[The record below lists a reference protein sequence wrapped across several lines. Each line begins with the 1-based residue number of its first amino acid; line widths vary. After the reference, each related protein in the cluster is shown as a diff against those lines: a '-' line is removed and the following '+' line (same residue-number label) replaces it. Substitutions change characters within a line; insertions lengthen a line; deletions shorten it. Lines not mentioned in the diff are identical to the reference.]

1 MKPAAAL
8 CVLALAALG
17 LSAGPAHAHAS
28 DQALV
33 LLLPTDIY
41 IAAGAAAVA
50 LTVLMLAVLPDRTV
64 GILFRPLPLGLRLP
78 RRGRGLTSLAAA
90 ALLLALVWIGFTG
103 THDPLRNPLP
113 LVVWT
118 LFWVGFVILQGLVGD
133 LWAWVNPWTGPAAL
147 LRRLGLRP
155 PLRLPSRLGH
165 WPAVAVFLGFGLF
178 LLADPA
184 PADPDRLARVVVLYW
199 LGTLLAVLLF
209 GPRWLIRAEA
219 MTVFLRAYARIG
231 LLGATR
237 ARLGAGLWGWKV
249 LNAPVPPLVLAVFMV
264 AMLASGSF
272 DGLNETFWWL
282 ARLGVN
288 PLEFPGRSA
297 VVMQNAVGLIAAN
310 CALVAAFA
318 LAVWLGLALNRSGL
332 APGLA
337 FRAFAPTLLPIALGY
352 HIAHYL
358 TALLVDGQY
367 ALAAAT
373 DPLGR
378 GADLLGLGDFHVT
391 TGFFNTPSSV
401 QAIWLT
407 QAGAVVAGH
416 IVAVLLAHATAVRHF
431 GSRRSAALSQVPLA
445 LFMIAYTFFGLW
457 LLASPRGA

>member
-1 MKPAAAL
+1 MR
-8 CVLALAALG
+8 VTTTALAALA
-17 LSAGPAHAHAS
+17 LTAGPVHAHAS

-33 LLLPTDIY
+33 LLLPTDVY
-41 IAAGAAAVA
+41 VVAGAAAVA
-50 LTVLMLAVLPDRTV
+50 LTVLLLAVLPDRIV
-64 GILFRPLPLGLRLP
+64 GSVFRPLRLGRMHP
-78 RRGRGLTSLAAA
+78 RGRVPTSLMSAV
-90 ALLLALVWIGFTG
+90 LLLALVWIGLTG

-118 LFWVGFVILQGLVGD
+118 LFWVGFVIAQGLVGD
-133 LWAWVNPWTGPAAL
+133 LWAWVNPWTGPVAV
-147 LRRLGLRP
+147 LRRFGLRP
-155 PLRLPSRLGH
+155 ALRLPRWLGH
-165 WPAVAVFLGFGLF
+165 WPALVLFMGFGLF

-184 PADPDRLARVVVLYW
+184 PADPERLARVVGGYW

-209 GPRWLIRAEA
+209 GRRWLIQAEA

-231 LLGATR
+231 LFGR
-237 ARLGAGLWGWKV
+237 KGARLGIGLWGWKTQIG
-249 LNAPVPPLVLAVFMV
+249 PVPPLALAVFMV

-282 ARLGVN
+282 AQLGVN

-297 VVMQNAVGLIAAN
+297 VVMQNTVGLIAAN

-318 LAVWLGLALNRSGL
+318 LAVRLGLVLNRSQV

-358 TALLVDGQY
+358 TAFLVDGQY
-367 ALAAAT
+367 ALAAAS

-391 TGFFNTPSSV
+391 TGFFNSPSSV

-416 IVAVLLAHATAVRHF
+416 ILAVLLAHATAVRYF
-431 GSRRSAALSQVPLA
+431 GSSRSAALSQVPLA
-445 LFMIAYTFFGLW
+445 LFMIGYTFFGLW